1 MNVSWFNRLLMSSLF
16 AASLVAFSPFFAL
29 RGQGQEPGVS
39 ATVMVDDP
47 LRSLPFDRITLSD
60 DKRTVLLIEPV
71 SPRPLPPLD
80 PAKAKKDRSHVKGDK
95 SEIPTEG
102 NVGLP
107 GEPSKFETIEEH
119 RAKAKEDEA
128 EGSLKIHLL
137 QEAEVRDFLVK
148 RSNIKTIEYF
158 EDMLLTQAEQ
168 LTLTRE
174 FTRAF
179 ECCLRVK
186 MRNPAWFGLDDR
198 VNRVLFAEGSAA
210 LIAGD
215 QDRGL
220 RLLRELLQRKRDYPG
235 LLDRL
240 ASVYSGWISRALELG
255 QFAKGRQFLH
265 ELEQM
270 AADHPVVHELRG
282 RFVARARI
290 KLKDA
295 DSLTGP
301 GRLDALCDALRI
313 WPSLEGAEALY
324 RKAFEAA
331 PTLDVAVSDVPR
343 PLGPWIRTP
352 ADFRVSRLLYRPI
365 MAFDTEDS
373 RHGKVPG
380 QIAAGVESSDLGR
393 QLSIRLQPGQ
403 LWSDGTR
410 QLTAVDVARALI
422 DRSDPNSPKFQAR
435 WADLLDRVATTED
448 GGRIDLRLKRPLLR
462 LSAWL
467 DWPVAPAHAG
477 IDGRVATTG
486 PDRPLISDGPFVCG
500 PVTDRSIELLG
511 LEQQA
516 AGPASGGSGQKI
528 RRLRE
533 TRYATAKAMIAAL
546 MQGEVSLIDHLPPN
560 QVPTIESSAEL
571 KVGRYSQPS
580 IHLIALDARNPLLR
594 NRSLRRALSYAIDRR
609 TLFEEAVLKR
619 PADES
624 STVADGPFPQ
634 ESYANAPGVRPLESN
649 TALALMLVAAAR
661 KEMNDAAIEL
671 KLEYPASAIA
681 QQVVPRIAE
690 GFRSAGVRIETIE
703 CAESTL
709 EAELRAGRR
718 FDLAYRA
725 LRCDEPILDA
735 GPLLCPGYDA
745 PPEADALASSASLR
759 ILQLLL
765 QLERATD
772 LPTARGLAIQIDR
785 EARDELPV
793 LPLWQVVDHYAW
805 RTRLKGPGV
814 TADRLY
820 EGIESWEIEPWFARD
835 PWTVP

>member
-1 MNVSWFNRLLMSSLF
+1 M
-16 AASLVAFSPFFAL
+16 A
-29 RGQGQEPGVS
+29 
-39 ATVMVDDP
+39 DDP

-80 PAKAKKDRSHVKGDK
+80 PTKAKKDHSRAKVGQ
-95 SEIPTEG
+95 SEIPEEG

-107 GEPSKFETIEEH
+107 GERSKFQTLEEN

-128 EGSLKIHLL
+128 ESSLKIHLL
-137 QEAEVRDFLVK
+137 QEAEARDFLVK
-148 RSNIKTIEYF
+148 RSNIKSIEYF
-158 EDMLLTQAEQ
+158 EDMLLAQAEQ
-168 LTLTRE
+168 LTLARD

-186 MRNPAWFGLDDR
+186 MRNPAWPGLDDR
-198 VNRVLFAEGSAA
+198 VNHLLFAEGSAA
-210 LIAGD
+210 LIGGD

-220 RLLRELLQRKRDYPG
+220 RLLHELRERKRDFPG
-235 LLDRL
+235 LLDQL

-265 ELEQM
+265 ELAQM
-270 AADHPVVHELRG
+270 APEHPVVRELG
-282 RFVARARI
+282 SRFVERASS
-290 KLKDA
+290 KVKDA
-295 DSLTGP
+295 ESLTGL
-301 GRLDALCDALRI
+301 GRLDALSDALRI

-324 RKAFEAA
+324 RKAFEAT

-343 PLGPWIRTP
+343 PLGPWVHAP
-352 ADFRVSRLLYRPI
+352 ADFRIIRLLYRPI
-365 MAFDTEDS
+365 MAADTEDA
-373 RHGKVPG
+373 RMGKVPG
-380 QIAAGVESSDLGR
+380 QLAAAVESSDLGR

-403 LWSDGTR
+403 VWSDGTR
-410 QLTAVDVARALI
+410 QVTAVDVARALI

-435 WADLLDRVATTED
+435 WADLVVRVAATEE
-448 GGRIDLRLKRPLLR
+448 GRVDLRLKRPLLK
-462 LSAWL
+462 LGAWL

-477 IDGRVATTG
+477 IDGRIATSG
-486 PDRPLISDGPFVCG
+486 PDRQLISDGPFACG
-500 PVTDRSIELLG
+500 PVSDRSIELL
-511 LEQQA
+511 EFVQQA
-516 AGPASGGSGQKI
+516 DQPPPGANRRKI

-546 MQGEVSLIDHLPPN
+546 MLGEVSLIAHVPPD
-560 QVPTIESSAEL
+560 QVPTLESSAEV
-571 KVGRYSQPS
+571 KIGRYCQPS
-580 IHLIALDARNPLLR
+580 MHLIALDARNPLLR
-594 NRSLRRALSYAIDRR
+594 NRSLRRALSYAIDRQ
-609 TLFEEAVLKR
+609 TLFQEMVLKR

-624 STVADGPFPQ
+624 SSVADGPFPK

-649 TALALMLVAAAR
+649 SALALMLVAAAR
-661 KEMNDAAIEL
+661 KEMNNAAIEL

-681 QQVVPRIAE
+681 QEVVPRIAE
-690 GFRSAGVRIETIE
+690 AFRSAGVRIEIIE
-703 CAESTL
+703 RPESAL
-709 EAELRAGRR
+709 EADLRAGRR
-718 FDLAYRA
+718 FDLAYRV

-745 PPEADALASSASLR
+745 PPEPDALASSASLR

-765 QLERATD
+765 DLERASD
-772 LPTARGLAIQIDR
+772 LSTARGLAIQIDR

-805 RTRLKGPGV
+805 RTRLKGPGD

-820 EGIESWEIEPWFARD
+820 EGIESWEIEPWFPRD
-835 PWTVP
+835 PWTEP